1 MYQEPTSGRANRSL
15 QHTDQSRVIRWASF
29 VDGIRWIKEYPDRAS
44 GVAGFVLI
52 LLLVTVGVM
61 SRGSGMWEQIEGMGV
76 WGAVWVFL
84 ILAIMM
90 ALIVLFIRGAGRR

>member
-1 MYQEPTSGRANRSL
+1 
-15 QHTDQSRVIRWASF
+15 
-29 VDGIRWIKEYPDRAS
+29 
-44 GVAGFVLI
+44 
-52 LLLVTVGVM
+52 
-61 SRGSGMWEQIEGMGV
+61 MWEQIEGMGV